1 MSNPAEN
8 IPELRKEIERLKES
22 IDPSTLRR
30 ASELTMAEKF
40 RLGADL
46 FDEQMRWLKQIIQAE
61 RPEWNAEQIDAEIG
75 RRKAIKRKV
84 EEKGIFQPCVEER
97 SVEI

>member
-1 MSNPAEN
+1 
-8 IPELRKEIERLKES
+8 
-22 IDPSTLRR
+22 
-30 ASELTMAEKF
+30 MAEKF

-61 RPEWNAEQIDAEIG
+61 RPEWNAEQIDAEID

-84 EEKGIFQPCVEER
+84 EEKGIFQPCLEER